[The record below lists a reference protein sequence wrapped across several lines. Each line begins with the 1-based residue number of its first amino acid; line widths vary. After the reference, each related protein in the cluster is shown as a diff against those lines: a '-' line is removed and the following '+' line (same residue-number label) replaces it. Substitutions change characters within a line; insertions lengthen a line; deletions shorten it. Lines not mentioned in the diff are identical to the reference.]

1 MAQTGGQCQERIQ
14 NERPLIAQYWSKYQ
28 EHKWRGSHLTET
40 QFEANRI
47 NAYFSHVATRLGRS
61 PDVEIVVVAHMV
73 PNAPYFLNAISQLA
87 DVGLVLPKPKSV
99 QAAPDIFKDVRSKY
113 SVEELDREWT
123 EDANEVIKVFTRARL
138 SGKRIVIVDIGGYF
152 APSIDRLTEAFDG
165 EILGVMEGTENGAA
179 EYEKLEPATR
189 RIATVARSPL
199 KLPED
204 YLVGSSVVFSVES
217 VLRQQA
223 QILQT
228 RTACV
233 IGYGRVGSAVGEILR
248 NRGISTVIYDIDPV
262 KNAEAAAKGFRVFR
276 RLDAAL
282 AASTL
287 VICATGSDEYK
298 ALDKYG
304 LASLRSGTVVASV
317 TSADTVLDENALI
330 DGYGKPVRISDTIQR
345 YDEHDH
351 RYFWLI
357 NGGNAVNF
365 LDGAVIGPAI
375 QLIEGEKLAAIS
387 AIADK
392 SIEWIP
398 NRLAEVDDEHRK
410 LIANIWN
417 EHFLDD

>member
-1 MAQTGGQCQERIQ
+1 M
-14 NERPLIAQYWSKYQ
+14 
-28 EHKWRGSHLTET
+28 TET
-40 QFEANRI
+40 QFEDNRI
-47 NAYFSHVATRLGRS
+47 HAYFSHVATRLGYAN
-61 PDVEIVVVAHMV
+61 DVSVVVVAHMV
-73 PNAPYFLNAISQLA
+73 PNAPYFLNAVAQVAS
-87 DVGLVLPKPKSV
+87 VGLVLPKPKSV
-99 QAAPDIFKDVRSKY
+99 LAAPDIFNAVKTQYPVDD
-113 SVEELDREWT
+113 LDREWT
-123 EDANEVIKVFTRARL
+123 SDADQVREHFSRAKL
-138 SGKRIVIVDIGGYF
+138 SGKRLILVDIGGYF
-152 APSIDRLTEAFDG
+152 ARSIDRLSETFDG

-179 EYEKLEPATR
+179 EYEKLSPATR
-189 RIATVARSPL
+189 KIVTVARSPL

-233 IGYGRVGSAVGEILR
+233 IGYGRVGSAVAEILR
-248 NRGISTVIYDIDPV
+248 NRGISTVVFDIDPV

-282 AASTL
+282 AQSTL
-287 VICATGSDEYK
+287 VICATGSDEHK
-298 ALDKYG
+298 ALDKFG

-317 TSADTVLDENALI
+317 TSADTVLDEKVLEDA
-330 DGYGKPVRISDTIQR
+330 YGAPTQISEHIHR

-357 NGGNAVNF
+357 NSGNAVNF

-387 AIADK
+387 CIANA
-392 SIEWIP
+392 SIRWKP
-398 NRLAEVDDEHRK
+398 SRLAEVDGENRK
-410 LIANIWN
+410 LVANIWN

>member
-1 MAQTGGQCQERIQ
+1 MAD
-14 NERPLIAQYWSKYQ
+14 
-28 EHKWRGSHLTET
+28 T
-40 QFEANRI
+40 QFEDNRI
-47 NAYFSHVATRLGRS
+47 NAYFSHVATRLGFAN
-61 PDVEIVVVAHMV
+61 DVWAVVVAHMV
-73 PNAPYFLNAISQLA
+73 PNAPYFLNAVAQVA
-87 DVGLVLPKPKSV
+87 NVGLVLPKPKSV
-99 QAAPDIFKDVRSKY
+99 LAAPEIFQEVKAKY
-113 SVEELDREWT
+113 RIDDLDRGWT
-123 EDANEVIKVFTRARL
+123 VDAEAVCEHFYRAGL
-138 SGKRIVIVDIGGYF
+138 AGKRLIIVDIGGYF
-152 APSIDRLTEAFDG
+152 ARSIDRLCEIFDG
-165 EILGVMEGTENGAA
+165 EVLGVMEGTENGAA
-179 EYEKLEPATR
+179 EYEKLDPATR
-189 RIATVARSPL
+189 RIVTVARSPL

-233 IGYGRVGSAVGEILR
+233 IGYGRVGSAVAEILR
-248 NRGISTVIYDIDPV
+248 NRGISTVVFDIDPV

-287 VICATGSDEYK
+287 VICATGSDEHK
-298 ALDKYG
+298 ALDKFG

-317 TSADTVLDENALI
+317 TSADTVLDEKVLEDA
-330 DGYGKPVRISDTIQR
+330 YGKPTRVSEHIER

-357 NGGNAVNF
+357 NKGNAVNF

-387 AIADK
+387 CIAEG
-392 SIEWIP
+392 SIRWKP
-398 NRLAEVDDEHRK
+398 NRLVEVDNENRK
-410 LIANIWN
+410 LVANIWN

>member
-1 MAQTGGQCQERIQ
+1 
-14 NERPLIAQYWSKYQ
+14 
-28 EHKWRGSHLTET
+28 LTET
-40 QFEANRI
+40 QFESNRI
-47 NAYFSHVATRLGRS
+47 NAYFSHVATRLGYADDAS
-61 PDVEIVVVAHMV
+61 VVVVAHMV
-73 PNAPYFLNAISQLA
+73 PNAPYFLNAIGQLA
-87 DVGLVLPKPKSV
+87 NVGLVLPKPKSV
-99 QAAPDIFKDVRSKY
+99 LVAPEIYQQVCSQYTVRD
-113 SVEELDREWT
+113 LDRSWT
-123 EDANEVIKVFTRARL
+123 GNADDVNELLRDAGL
-138 SGKRIVIVDIGGYF
+138 SGKRLVIVDIGGYF
-152 APSIDRLTEAFDG
+152 AQSIDRLSKIFDG

-179 EYEKLEPATR
+179 EYEKLEPAR
-189 RIATVARSPL
+189 RKIMTVARSPL

-233 IGYGRVGSAVGEILR
+233 IGYGRVGSAVAEILR
-248 NRGISTVIYDIDPV
+248 NRGISTVIYDINPV

-282 AASTL
+282 ATSTL
-287 VICATGSDEYK
+287 VICATGSDEHK
-298 ALDKYG
+298 ALDKFG

-317 TSADTVLDENALI
+317 TSADTVLDEDVLA
-330 DGYGKPVRISDTIQR
+330 DAYGDPTHISPNIQR

-357 NGGNAVNF
+357 NNGNAVNF

-387 AIADK
+387 CIADGSARWK
-392 SIEWIP
+392 S
-398 NRLAEVDDEHRK
+398 NRLAEVDEENRK